1 MGIRW
6 TNFFPQNPI
15 LTETKTITNLNPKFY
30 SFLIRHL
37 FSRVFPHVPHLHP
50 SRSELKWMGMKE
62 WQILLSI
69 TSWFLCTRNSQSSP
83 AFSYPPFNVSSM
95 LSSWWFLFSWAQWV
109 EFSDSIILVNSLY
122 YPTEDEMF
130 LLLQRSQKEAI
141 AEEFKSPNYWVRQA
155 CMQVSAL
162 HWLALCSMLP
172 AKWRGNHNAFFSLS
186 QMSTEK
192 LAILKSLFCSDLLR
206 NLIYFIQWNDPTCR
220 MVH

>member
-1 MGIRW
+1 MSH
-6 TNFFPQNPI
+6 TSI
-15 LTETKTITNLNPKFY
+15 LLGVSWSGWGWKSDKFY
-30 SFLIRHL
+30 YPSHPDSFAPETASPLLASQIHHL
-37 FSRVFPHVPHLHP
+37 TFPP
-50 SRSELKWMGMKE
+50 
-62 WQILLSI
+62 
-69 TSWFLCTRNSQSSP
+69 CSP
-83 AFSYPPFNVSSM
+83 VDG
-95 LSSWWFLFSWAQWV
+95 FLFSWAQWV
-109 EFSDSIILVNSLY
+109 ERSDSIILVNSLY

-155 CMQVSAL
+155 CMQVSAV
-162 HWLALCSMLP
+162 HWLALCIMLP

-192 LAILKSLFCSDLLR
+192 LAILKSLFCSDPLR